1 MLKKWKSTNIL
12 RKTAGRHWNF
22 PISIGDMVK
31 DQFGLFLFL
40 KRRQYVS
47 TGAEE
52 ENCLRC

>member
-1 MLKKWKSTNIL
+1 MLKKSTNIL
-12 RKTAGRHWNF
+12 YKTAGRHWNL

-40 KRRQYVS
+40 KSRQYVS

-52 ENCLRC
+52 ENCLRS